1 MRSGLASSGHP
12 HSCVAV
18 DAQDHDT
25 APTRAAFTACM
36 RQIPG
41 AVAIVATVHDGQRR
55 GLVATSWCSVCA
67 EPASILVCVNQD
79 ASAHDAIRR
88 AGLFSV
94 NPLTTGHAEIMSIF
108 AGQRG
113 LSGEARFCHGDWRTG
128 LSGAPVLMDAAASL
142 ECRIAEH
149 YVHHSHSIFIGQVTH
164 LRVSPE
170 AEALIYAKR
179 ATARAVALA

>member
-1 MRSGLASSGHP
+1 
-12 HSCVAV
+12 
-18 DAQDHDT
+18 
-25 APTRAAFTACM
+25 M

-41 AVAIVATVHDGQRR
+41 AVAIVAAIHEGQRR
-55 GLVATSWCSVCA
+55 GLVATSWCSVSA
-67 EPASILVCVNQD
+67 APPSILICVNQD

-94 NPLTTGHAEIMSIF
+94 NPLATDHGEIMAVF

-128 LSGAPVLMDAAASL
+128 ASGAPVLMDAAASL
-142 ECRIAEH
+142 ECRIAGH
-149 YVHHSHSIFIGQVTH
+149 YMHHSHSIFIGQVTY
-164 LRVSPE
+164 LRVTPG

-179 ATARAVALA
+179 AAARAVALA